1 MQTCAHK
8 CALKPA
14 ISVML
19 AVVEYDCFCAAP
31 VQRLMWEMVERNRR
45 SSGGAVGRWSD
56 DKCVATASSAYR
68 SCAPGDSETFAGKG
82 TGVED
87 LTRAGSAPQRLG
99 GSGCECE
106 RHRGRHDQI

>member
-68 SCAPGDSETFAGKG
+68 SCAPGDSETFAAKVSRNKG
-82 TGVED
+82 
-87 LTRAGSAPQRLG
+87 
-99 GSGCECE
+99 
-106 RHRGRHDQI
+106 